1 MKWSYNLVRIKFSLL
16 SCGSLGLYTRE
27 GENTLVAAYGVV
39 SHISVCSQEWNW
51 LSLFIPFLVLFVCCR
66 LIIVLQPHMGKGS
79 WGENRD
85 ALHTSRHV
93 HRIIFWSCFR
103 SLLVRVVACYMRI
116 GQTYKW
122 LILLIVNVLLLMCFQ
137 SLPARFAKYY
147 STVTHSLSYGVVNG
161 LTCQSFFGLNR
172 FANN

>member
-1 MKWSYNLVRIKFSLL
+1 MVIQSRSDQIFSLEL
-16 SCGSLGLYTRE
+16 RVPRALYTGGGKYSRRCIWRCLSYFCLQSRME
-27 GENTLVAAYGVV
+27 LAFSLHT
-39 SHISVCSQEWNW
+39 ISCAVRLLSFDHCS
-51 LSLFIPFLVLFVCCR
+51 SAT
-66 LIIVLQPHMGKGS
+66 HGK
-79 WGENRD
+79 WFMGENRD

-147 STVTHSLSYGVVNG
+147 STVTHSLSYGIVKG